1 MVIMLGCILSFLAGA
16 GCVVY
21 TLNMTGASRETESFS
36 SDLKSQWEEFLNYN
50 GEE

>member
-1 MVIMLGCILSFLAGA
+1 MVVLLGCILSFLAGA
-16 GCVVY
+16 GCVLY
-21 TLNMTGASRETESFS
+21 TLNIAQGTPSPETYS

>member
-1 MVIMLGCILSFLAGA
+1 MVVLLGCILSFVAGA
-16 GCVVY
+16 GCVLY
-21 TLNMTGASRETESFS
+21 TLNLTGTAKGGEAYS

>member
-1 MVIMLGCILSFLAGA
+1 MVVLIGCILSFAAGA
-16 GCVVY
+16 GCVLY
-21 TLNMTGASRETESFS
+21 TLSIAHGVQVPEAYS